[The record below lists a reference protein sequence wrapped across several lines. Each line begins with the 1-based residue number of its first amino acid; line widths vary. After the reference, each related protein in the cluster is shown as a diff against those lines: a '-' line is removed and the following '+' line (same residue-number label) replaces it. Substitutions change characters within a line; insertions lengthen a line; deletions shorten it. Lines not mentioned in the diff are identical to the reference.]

1 MSPKA
6 IVFILS
12 LAATFAVA
20 ETSFAQETMT
30 VASGDFRDADGV
42 HRGSG
47 VAAIGKNSA
56 GEYVLSLQS
65 FSTTPGPD
73 LEVWLVKASG
83 ISSAEQVL
91 ASEYLSLG
99 ALQSPTGDQSYVVPA
114 GMAPDGYAS
123 VVIWCRSFSVLFSA
137 ADLTASA
144 M

>member
-1 MSPKA
+1 MSLKTIA
-6 IVFILS
+6 LILS
-12 LAATFAVA
+12 LAAPFGLATATFAQDA
-20 ETSFAQETMT
+20 MT

-47 VAAIGKNSA
+47 VASISKNAA

-65 FSTTPGPD
+65 FATTPGPD
-73 LEVWLVKASG
+73 LEVWLVKAGG
-83 ISSAEQVL
+83 IMTADQVL

-114 GMAPDGYAS
+114 GMSPDGYAS
-123 VVIWCRSFSVLFSA
+123 VVIWCKSFSVLFSA

>member
-1 MSPKA
+1 MALKTVA
-6 IVFILS
+6 LVLGLS
-12 LAATFAVA
+12 AVLNIA
-20 ETSFAQETMT
+20 PPVFAQDAMT
-30 VASGDFRDADGV
+30 VASGDFRDADNV

-47 VAAIGKNSA
+47 VASISKNAS
-56 GEYVLSLQS
+56 GEYVLNLQR

-83 ISSAEQVL
+83 ITTADQVL

-99 ALQSPTGDQSYVVPA
+99 ALQSPTGDQTYTVPA
-114 GMAPDGYAS
+114 GMSPDGYAS
-123 VVIWCRSFSVLFSA
+123 VVIWCKSFSVLFSA

>member
-1 MSPKA
+1 MTLKTTA
-6 IVFILS
+6 LILS
-12 LAATFAVA
+12 LAVPFGLATTA
-20 ETSFAQETMT
+20 FAQDAIT
-30 VASGDFRDADGV
+30 VASGDFRNADNV
-42 HRGSG
+42 HKGSG
-47 VAAIGKNSA
+47 VASISKNAA

-83 ISSAEQVL
+83 ITTADQVL
-91 ASEYLSLG
+91 ASEYLSIG

-114 GMAPDGYAS
+114 GMSPDSYAS
-123 VVIWCRSFSVLFSA
+123 VVIWCKSFSVLFSA

>member
-1 MSPKA
+1 MSLKTIA
-6 IVFILS
+6 LIVS
-12 LAATFAVA
+12 LAAPFGFATMTFGQDA
-20 ETSFAQETMT
+20 MT
-30 VASGDFRDADGV
+30 VASGDFRNADSV
-42 HRGSG
+42 HTGSG
-47 VAAIGKNSA
+47 VASINKNAA

-73 LEVWLVKASG
+73 LEVWLVKASR
-83 ISSAEQVL
+83 ITTAEQVL

-114 GMAPDGYAS
+114 GMSADGYAS
-123 VVIWCRSFSVLFSA
+123 VVVWCKSFSVLFSA

>member
-1 MSPKA
+1 MALKTLA
-6 IVFILS
+6 LVLG
-12 LAATFAVA
+12 LAAPFGLATTTFAQDV
-20 ETSFAQETMT
+20 MT
-30 VASGDFRDADGV
+30 IASGDFCNADNV
-42 HRGSG
+42 HKGSG
-47 VAAIGKNSA
+47 AAFITKNAA

-83 ISSAEQVL
+83 ITTADQVL
-91 ASEYLSLG
+91 ASEYLSIG

-114 GMAPDGYAS
+114 GMSPDSYAS
-123 VVIWCRSFSVLFSA
+123 VVIWCKSFSVLFSA